1 MPLVGE
7 VKIEI
12 PGLLLD
18 ATYKGICSCGSQ
30 KDFGYMVL
38 TAQRWADYH
47 ASKGHDCVL
56 TERETTPLERKTILK
71 KVRSRGRVCDT
82 IRIAE
87 QAATL

>member
-1 MPLVGE
+1 MTLVGDIR
-7 VKIEI
+7 VEI
-12 PGLLLD
+12 PGPLLD
-18 ATYKGICSCGSQ
+18 ALYTGICSCGSQ

-47 ASKGHDCVL
+47 ESKGHDCVL
-56 TERETTPLERKTILK
+56 SERETTPLERQKILK
-71 KVRSRGRVCDT
+71 KVRSRGRICDT